1 MKRENEII
9 VEASIDALME
19 ELKLVVNEARKT
31 GADDAWM
38 LNYIIAELPYV
49 FRKEGDDVSMHPM
62 RFDVRL
68 P

>member
-31 GADDAWM
+31 GADDVWM
-38 LNYIIAELPYV
+38 LNYIISELPYV
-49 FRKEGDDVSMHPM
+49 FRKEGDDVSMQPM